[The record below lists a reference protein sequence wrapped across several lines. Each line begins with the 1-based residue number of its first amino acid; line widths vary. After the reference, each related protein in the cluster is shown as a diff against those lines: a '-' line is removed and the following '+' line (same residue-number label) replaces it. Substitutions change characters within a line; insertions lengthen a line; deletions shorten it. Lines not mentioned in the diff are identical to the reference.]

1 MVDISTVSIV
11 IASTGVLIAA
21 TYYILQIRH
30 QNRMRQTDLLMRLHL
45 AFSSKE
51 RVEAALKYMNTEY
64 KDYDDFV
71 ERYGLPFAEGQVQT
85 VFLMMGMFFEGIGI
99 LLKRKLVQ
107 LDLVTDL
114 FAVEMLWLKW
124 KPLAEGLRKVT
135 NNPHFGE
142 WFEYVYN
149 EMKKREQK
157 LKQLGAKS
165 G

>member
-11 IASTGVLIAA
+11 IASTGVLVAA
-21 TYYILQIRH
+21 TYYILQVRH

-51 RVEAALKYMNTEY
+51 RVEAALKYLNTEY
-64 KDYDDFV
+64 KDYNDFV
-71 ERYGLPFAEGQVQT
+71 ERYGLPFGEGQVQT

-107 LDLVTDL
+107 LDLVSDL

-135 NNPHFGE
+135 NNPHF
-142 WFEYVYN
+142 
-149 EMKKREQK
+149 
-157 LKQLGAKS
+157 
-165 G
+165 